1 MDDDAGA
8 LPPKH
13 QFSDWYNEILWR
25 AEIMDV
31 RYPVKGIYV
40 WYPYGFAFRKH
51 VYQRLRDLLD
61 RDHQE
66 ALFPL
71 LIPEQEFMKEAEH
84 IKGFEDEVYW
94 VTHGGSTPLEVKLAL
109 RPTSETAIYPMYA
122 LWIRSHADLPMKYYQ
137 IVNTF
142 RHETKQTRPMIRA
155 REITS
160 FMESHTVHATWD
172 EAEAQVESEIA
183 LTREFYEGKQKN
195 PNDIIRENYQ
205 FNTIDNSKLIDKG
218 LCIPVIISKRP
229 DWDKFPG
236 ADYTIAV
243 DTIMPNGKTLQ
254 IGTVHH
260 LGTHFSKTFSI
271 NYEDKNGE
279 QQLANQTCYGISE
292 RCIAALIGVHGDD
305 KGLILPPAVAAIQI
319 VIVPIMI
326 GKRHEDVLASA
337 QKLEEELK
345 SAGFRTKMDI
355 RDMRPGAKYYWWEL
369 RGVPLRLELGPRDI
383 DAGEVMAV
391 KRTGGKSTIN
401 LTRKIAPE
409 KPKDRFSSLEIL
421 ESSDYP
427 LDATNESKEE
437 SLVEGVKRL
446 LNEITQ
452 ELYIK
457 AKDHLKCRLC
467 TVNTIGD
474 LTASLNEGKV
484 AVVPWCGDRACGD
497 KIEEQSNSSIL
508 GTEARSPYVAD
519 TKGACIICG
528 KPGKVTLVGRAY

>member
-8 LPPKH
+8 LPPKD
-13 QFSDWYNEILWR
+13 QFSEWYNDILWR

-31 RYPVKGIYV
+31 RYPVKGLYV
-40 WYPYGFAFRKH
+40 WYPYGFAIRKH

-61 RDHQE
+61 RDHEE

-71 LIPEQEFMKEAEH
+71 LIPEHEFMKEAEH
-84 IKGFEDEVYW
+84 IKGFQDEVYW
-94 VTHGGSTPLEVKLAL
+94 VTHGGTKPLDVKLAL

-122 LWIRSHADLPMKYYQ
+122 LWVRSHADLPLKIYQ

-142 RHETKQTRPMIRA
+142 RHETKQTRPLIRL

-183 LTREFYEGKQKN
+183 LTREFY
-195 PNDIIRENYQ
+195 D
-205 FNTIDNSKLIDKG
+205 G

-243 DTIMPNGKTLQ
+243 DTVMPNGRTLQ

-260 LGTHFSKTFSI
+260 LGTHFSKTFAI
-271 NYEDKNGE
+271 NYEDVNGQ

-305 KGLILPPAVAAIQI
+305 KGLILPPAVAAIQL
-319 VIVPIMI
+319 VIVPITI
-326 GKRHEDVLASA
+326 GKRHEDVLGSA
-337 QKLEEELK
+337 QKLEEELTL
-345 SAGFRTKMDI
+345 AGFRVRMDS

-383 DAGEVMAV
+383 DSGKVMAV
-391 KRTGGKSTIN
+391 TRLGGKVPIDRTGIVDGVNRVLAGISQA
-401 LTRKIAPE
+401 IA
-409 KPKDRFSSLEIL
+409 
-421 ESSDYP
+421 
-427 LDATNESKEE
+427 A
-437 SLVEGVKRL
+437 
-446 LNEITQ
+446 
-452 ELYIK
+452 K
-457 AKDHLKCRLC
+457 AKEHMKNSLRPAGSLDE
-467 TVNTIGD
+467 
-474 LTASLNEGKV
+474 LTAALNEGRV
-484 AVVPWCGDRACGD
+484 AVVPWCGERACGD
-497 KIEEQSNSSIL
+497 TIGEKTTASVL
-508 GTEARSPYVAD
+508 GTEVRSAYIPAPE
-519 TKGACIICG
+519 GACIICG
-528 KPGKVTLVGRAY
+528 KKGTATLVGRAY

>member
-8 LPPKH
+8 LPPKDR
-13 QFSDWYNEILWR
+13 FSEWYNDILWR

-31 RYPVKGIYV
+31 RYPVKGLYV
-40 WYPYGFAFRKH
+40 WYPYGFAIRKH

-61 RDHQE
+61 RDHEE

-84 IKGFEDEVYW
+84 IKGFQDEVYW
-94 VTHGGSTPLEVKLAL
+94 VTHGGTKPLDVKLAL

-122 LWIRSHADLPMKYYQ
+122 LWVRSHADLPLKIYQ

-142 RHETKQTRPMIRA
+142 RHETKQTRPLIRL

-183 LTREFYEGKQKN
+183 LTREFY
-195 PNDIIRENYQ
+195 D
-205 FNTIDNSKLIDKG
+205 G

-243 DTIMPNGKTLQ
+243 DTVMPNGRTLQ

-260 LGTHFSKTFSI
+260 LGTHFSKTFAI
-271 NYEDKNGE
+271 NYEDVNGQ

-305 KGLILPPAVAAIQI
+305 RGLILPPAVAAIQL
-319 VIVPIMI
+319 VIVPITI
-326 GKRHEDVLASA
+326 GKRHDDVLGSA

-345 SAGFRTKMDI
+345 LAGFRVRMDT

-383 DAGEVMAV
+383 DSGKVMAV
-391 KRTGGKSTIN
+391 TRLGGKVPIDRTGIVDGVNRVLAGISTA
-401 LTRKIAPE
+401 IA
-409 KPKDRFSSLEIL
+409 
-421 ESSDYP
+421 
-427 LDATNESKEE
+427 A
-437 SLVEGVKRL
+437 
-446 LNEITQ
+446 
-452 ELYIK
+452 K
-457 AKDHLKCRLC
+457 AKEHMKNSLRPAGSLDE
-467 TVNTIGD
+467 
-474 LTASLNEGKV
+474 LTAALNDRKV

-497 KIEEQSNSSIL
+497 AIEEKTNASVL
-508 GTEARSPYVAD
+508 GTDVRSAYTPATEA
-519 TKGACIICG
+519 ACIICG
-528 KPGKVTLVGRAY
+528 KKGTATLVGRAY